1 MSEIN
6 KSPAPPKHP
15 EFMSA
20 RSHTFPLSQ
29 QRTND
34 EGKKMY
40 FSKDVTSWINLID
53 DGNAM
58 ISRLKTLE
66 YLLFNCAMDLPL
78 AGCKFTGTTKD
89 GYDGS
94 EMLFFIDETLEHL
107 IREYESQIGKYK
119 TLLENNRKGNQNN
132 SHTVGS
138 PLGAKCA
145 EKSMAA

>member
-6 KSPAPPKHP
+6 KSLPSTKHP
-15 EFMSA
+15 EPMSA

-29 QRTND
+29 QRTNG
-34 EGKKMY
+34 ERKKMY
-40 FSKDVTSWINLID
+40 FSEDVTSSIDLID
-53 DGNAM
+53 DGDAM
-58 ISRLKTLE
+58 LGRLKTLE

-78 AGCKFTGTTKD
+78 AGCKFAGTTKD

-94 EMLFFIDETLEHL
+94 EMLFFIDEALQRL
-107 IREYESQIGKYK
+107 IQEYESQVAKYQ
-119 TLLENNRKGNQNN
+119 TLLENNRKGDQNN
-132 SHTVGS
+132 IHTVGN